1 MGPISITI
9 NSVLVLDQR
18 WARCGGVVAIYF
30 ILMILGIFALVVAA
44 VILARVLTQAARRY
58 WYYHYEQQ
66 LHLEFPPDR
75 LVIFLCNMIRAHRTL
90 PCFLELERLEQKK
103 NMSLNYVQTEE
114 QELFP

>member
-1 MGPISITI
+1 METLYEVGGALAGLWVAWSYATGGGGLT
-9 NSVLVLDQR
+9 VDQS
-18 WARCGGVVAIYF
+18 A
-30 ILMILGIFALVVAA
+30 ALVVAA